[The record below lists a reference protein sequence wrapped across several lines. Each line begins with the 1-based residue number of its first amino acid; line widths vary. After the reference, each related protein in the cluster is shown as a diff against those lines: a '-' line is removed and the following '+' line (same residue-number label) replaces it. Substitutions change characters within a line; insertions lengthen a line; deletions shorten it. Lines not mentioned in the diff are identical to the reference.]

1 MISKK
6 HKNLCITLIYFE
18 HFLVLQSTITGCV
31 SISTGITISAIGSKI
46 SAITTGIEKYKT
58 IIKKKKKKHDK
69 IVLLAKSKLS
79 RIEVIVSKAL
89 INSVISHDELVSINN
104 LLKQY
109 DEMKEKIK
117 NLKTQIVPQIFY
129 LFIKQCYCIVWSAEV
144 IQKVRIQN
152 FQWQKTEQ

>member
-6 HKNLCITLIYFE
+6 HKNLCITLIYSE

-31 SISTGITISAIGSKI
+31 SISIRITSSAIGSKI
-46 SAITTGIEKYKT
+46 SAKTAGIEKYKT

-79 RIEVIVSKAL
+79 RIGIIVSKAL

-104 LLKQY
+104 VLKQY
-109 DEMKEKIK
+109 DEMKKLKI
-117 NLKTQIVPQIFY
+117 
-129 LFIKQCYCIVWSAEV
+129 
-144 IQKVRIQN
+144 
-152 FQWQKTEQ
+152 

>member
-1 MISKK
+1 M
-6 HKNLCITLIYFE
+6 
-18 HFLVLQSTITGCV
+18 
-31 SISTGITISAIGSKI
+31 
-46 SAITTGIEKYKT
+46 
-58 IIKKKKKKHDK
+58 
-69 IVLLAKSKLS
+69 LAKSKLS

-104 LLKQY
+104 VLKQY

-117 NLKTQIVPQIFY
+117 NLKTQIVHQIFY

-152 FQWQKTEQ
+152 FQGQKTEE

>member
-1 MISKK
+1 M
-6 HKNLCITLIYFE
+6 CF
-18 HFLVLQSTITGCV
+18 HFNRNYNFCNRI
-31 SISTGITISAIGSKI
+31 KI

-104 LLKQY
+104 VLKQY

-117 NLKTQIVPQIFY
+117 NLKTRIVHQIFY
-129 LFIKQCYCIVWSAEV
+129 LFIKQCYCIV
-144 IQKVRIQN
+144 
-152 FQWQKTEQ
+152 